1 MTEMKKVFIC
11 SPLGGDVSG
20 NLERAKEYATFAL
33 ECGAA
38 PVVPHFYA
46 LLLDDNDPEQRRLG
60 MRAGQALLWFCD
72 EVWVFGD
79 AVSNG
84 MTAEIALAKH
94 LNIKIRRFSRK
105 QKQTGGFQFYEKKKG
120 L

>member
-1 MTEMKKVFIC
+1 M
-11 SPLGGDVSG
+11 
-20 NLERAKEYATFAL
+20 ERAKEYAKYAL

-46 LLLDDNDPEQRRLG
+46 LLLDDNDPGQRRLG

-72 EVWVFGD
+72 EVWVFTE
-79 AVSNG
+79 ARSPG
-84 MTAEIALAKH
+84 MKDELALARQ
-94 LNIKIRRFSRK
+94 LNIRVRFFRAK
-105 QKQTGGFQFYEKKKG
+105 QKLLGGFQFYEKKKG